1 MLSEK
6 PKKQPT
12 TLLERRSSSWRS
24 FTAFFFDAS
33 VAVLAWFVAYLLRF
47 NFKIP
52 LEITHSIWQVA
63 LFVIP
68 LQALFFIQ
76 FGLYKGVWRF
86 ASIPDLKRILKAVAM
101 AAITIVTLL
110 FMFKPTN
117 IIVPRSVLVLNPLLL
132 MLMMGGSRFV
142 YRSWKEHQLYGFNQ
156 MLGEPVLVLGAGE
169 AAIALL
175 KDLERSQEW
184 RVIGLLDDNVNIH
197 GREIMGIKV
206 LGEVGQ
212 LPDIAKALGVNNVIV
227 AKPAEAHQARR
238 RAIEI
243 ASGAGL
249 NIFTVPSVEDLMN
262 GNIKVS
268 KIRHVEIED
277 LLGRDAV
284 QLDNSGLQQLIK
296 GNAVLVSGAG
306 GSIGSELCRQIVK
319 YSPSILICL
328 DISEFSLYNLEQEFS
343 RLKVS
348 AKLFYM
354 TGDVKNSQRV
364 KDLLAQFKPVVVFH
378 AAAYKH
384 VPLMENGNV
393 WEALSNNVIGTHT
406 LAQACREAGVDKF
419 VLISTDK
426 AVNPT
431 NVMGASKR
439 LAEMVCQ
446 GLQNDVETGQ
456 SKTKFVIVRFGNVL
470 GSSGSVIP
478 KFREQIAKGGPVTIT
493 HPEITRYFMSIPE
506 AAQLVMQAGLM
517 GNGGEIF
524 VLDMGESVKIA
535 DLAKDMI
542 RLSGLHIEDVKIE
555 YVGLR
560 PGEKLYEE
568 LLADDEHTLPTP
580 HEKLRIASA
589 RVVDTSWVRNLLL
602 WIKTLQSADETMIKT
617 ELKSWVE
624 EYSPQLQDAA
634 LQVGSQEASVGVQN
648 IPITKPMILH

>member
-1 MLSEK
+1 MDSEK
-6 PKKQPT
+6 STRPYISFIHRHPPI
-12 TLLERRSSSWRS
+12 WRS
-24 FTAFFFDAS
+24 LAAFLHDIC

-52 LEITHSIWQVA
+52 VEFMTSIWQVA
-63 LFVIP
+63 LFVVP
-68 LQALFFIQ
+68 LQAVFFVQ

-86 ASIPDLKRILKAVAM
+86 ASTPDLERIFKAVTI
-101 AAITIVTLL
+101 AAITIVMLL
-110 FMFKPTN
+110 YMFKPAD

-132 MLMMGGSRFV
+132 LLMMGGSRFL
-142 YRSWKEHQLYGFNQ
+142 YRSWKEHQLYGPNQ
-156 MLGEPVLVLGAGE
+156 IRGEPVLVLGAGD

-175 KDLERSQEW
+175 KDLERSVEW
-184 RVIGLLDDNVNIH
+184 RVVGLLDDNINIH

-206 LGEVGQ
+206 LGEVVQ
-212 LPDIAKALGVNNVIV
+212 LPEIARAYDVKNVIV
-227 AKPAEAHQARR
+227 AKPADAHQARR

-243 ASGAGL
+243 ATDVGL
-249 NIFTVPSVEDLMN
+249 NVFTVPSVEDLMN

-284 QLDNSGLQQLIK
+284 QLDNSGLQHLIK
-296 GNAVLVSGAG
+296 DRAVLVSGAG

-319 YSPSILICL
+319 FKPATLICV

-343 RLKVS
+343 RLKVPVE
-348 AKLFYM
+348 LLYM
-354 TGDVKNSQRV
+354 TGDVKNGRRM
-364 KDLLAQFKPVVVFH
+364 KELLDDFKPAVVFH

-393 WEALSNNVIGTHT
+393 FEALSNNVLGTYT
-406 LAQACREAGVDKF
+406 LAKVCKEANVEKF

-446 GLQNDVETGQ
+446 GFQ
-456 SKTKFVIVRFGNVL
+456 SKLLNNGVSVTKFVIVRFGNVL

-478 KFREQIAKGGPVTIT
+478 KFREQIANGGPVTIT

-506 AAQLVMQAGLM
+506 AAQLVMQAGVM
-517 GNGGEIF
+517 GQGGEIF

-542 RLSGLHIEDVKIE
+542 KLSGLQLEDIKIE
-555 YVGLR
+555 YIGLR

-568 LLADDEHTLPTP
+568 LLADDENTLPTP
-580 HEKLRIASA
+580 HEKLRVASA
-589 RVVDTSWVRNLLL
+589 RGVDEDWVHNLLR
-602 WIKTLQSADETMIKT
+602 WIETLQSVDEEHIKT
-617 ELKSWVE
+617 ELILWVE
-624 EYSPQLQDAA
+624 EYSPQLKASA
-634 LQVGSQEASVGVQN
+634 KHKVKAEAIAEV
-648 IPITKPMILH
+648 ITKQITLH

>member
-12 TLLERRSSSWRS
+12 NLLERRSSSWRS

-68 LQALFFIQ
+68 LQVLFFVQ

-86 ASIPDLKRILKAVAM
+86 ASIPDLKRILKAIAL
-101 AAITIVTLL
+101 AAITTVTLL
-110 FMFKPTN
+110 YMFKPDYLV
-117 IIVPRSVLVLNPLLL
+117 VPRSVLVLNPLLL
-132 MLMMGGSRFV
+132 MLLMGGSRFM
-142 YRSWKEHQLYGFNQ
+142 YRSWKEHQLYGPNHIC
-156 MLGEPVLVLGAGE
+156 GEPVLVLGAGD

-175 KDLERSQEW
+175 KDLERSIEW
-184 RVIGLLDDNVNIH
+184 RVIGLLDDNVNMH
-197 GREIMGIKV
+197 NREIMGIKV
-206 LGEVGQ
+206 LGKVNE
-212 LPDIAKALGVNNVIV
+212 LPEIAKAYDVKDVIV

-243 ASGAGL
+243 ASLAGL
-249 NIFTVPSVEDLMN
+249 NVFTVPSVEDLMN
-262 GNIKVS
+262 GNISIS

-284 QLDNSGLQQLIK
+284 QLDNSGLQHLIK
-296 GNAVLVSGAG
+296 DRAVLVSGAG

-319 YSPSILICL
+319 FKPATLICV

-343 RLKVS
+343 RLKVPV
-348 AKLFYM
+348 KLLYM
-354 TGDVKNSQRV
+354 TGDVKNGRRM
-364 KDLLAQFKPVVVFH
+364 KELLAEFKPAVVFH

-393 WEALSNNVIGTHT
+393 FEALSNNVLGTYT
-406 LAQACREAGVDKF
+406 LAKACREANVEKF

-446 GLQNDVETGQ
+446 GLQSNQLTEKEA
-456 SKTKFVIVRFGNVL
+456 STKYVIVRFGNVL

-506 AAQLVMQAGLM
+506 AAQLVMQAGVM
-517 GNGGEIF
+517 GQGGEIF

-542 RLSGLHIEDVKIE
+542 KLSGLQLEDIKIE
-555 YVGLR
+555 YIGLR

-568 LLADDEHTLPTP
+568 LLADDENTLPTP
-580 HEKLRIASA
+580 HEKLRVASA
-589 RVVDTSWVRNLLL
+589 RNVNEDWVHNLLR
-602 WIKTLQSADETMIKT
+602 WIETLQSADEEYIKT
-617 ELKSWVE
+617 ELKLWVE
-624 EYSPQLQDAA
+624 EYSPQLKASA
-634 LQVGSQEASVGVQN
+634 KHKAKAEAVAE
-648 IPITKPMILH
+648 IPKQITLH

>member
-1 MLSEK
+1 MLSFNHK
-6 PKKQPT
+6 NKSLPFVD
-12 TLLERRSSSWRS
+12 RRSTNWRR
-24 FTAFFFDAS
+24 FAALFHDFS
-33 VAVLAWFVAYLLRF
+33 VSMFAWFVAYLLRF

-52 LEITHSIWQVA
+52 SEIMPSLWQVA
-63 LFVIP
+63 MLVIP
-68 LQALFFIQ
+68 LQVLFFIQ

-86 ASIPDLKRILKAVAM
+86 ASIPDLKRILKAIAL
-101 AAITIVTLL
+101 AAITTVTLL
-110 FMFKPTN
+110 YMFKPDYLV
-117 IIVPRSVLVLNPLLL
+117 VPRSVLVLNPLLL
-132 MLMMGGSRFV
+132 MLLMGGSRFI
-142 YRSWKEHQLYGFNQ
+142 YRSWKEHQLYGANQ
-156 MLGEPVLVLGAGE
+156 ISGEPVLVLGAGD

-175 KDLERSQEW
+175 KDLERSLEW
-184 RVIGLLDDNVNIH
+184 RVIGLLDDNVNLH
-197 GREIMGIKV
+197 GREIMGNKV
-206 LGEVGQ
+206 LGEIKQ
-212 LPDIAKALGVNNVIV
+212 LSEIATAYDVKNVIV

-243 ASGAGL
+243 ASIAGL
-249 NIFTVPSVEDLMN
+249 NVFTVPSVEDLMN
-262 GNIKVS
+262 GNISIS

-284 QLDNSGLQQLIK
+284 QLDNSGLQHLIESR
-296 GNAVLVSGAG
+296 AVLVSGAG

-319 YSPSILICL
+319 FKPATLICV

-343 RLKVS
+343 RLKVPV
-348 AKLFYM
+348 KLLYM
-354 TGDVKNSQRV
+354 TGDVKNGRRM
-364 KDLLAQFKPVVVFH
+364 KELLDDFKPAVVFH

-393 WEALSNNVIGTHT
+393 FEALSNNVLGTYT
-406 LAQACREAGVDKF
+406 LAKACREANVEKF

-446 GLQNDVETGQ
+446 GLQSNPLSDRET
-456 SKTKFVIVRFGNVL
+456 STKFVIVRFGNVL

-506 AAQLVMQAGLM
+506 AAQLVMQAGVM
-517 GNGGEIF
+517 GQGGEIF

-542 RLSGLHIEDVKIE
+542 KLSGLQLEDIKIE
-555 YVGLR
+555 YIGLR

-568 LLADDEHTLPTP
+568 LLADDENTLPTP
-580 HEKLRIASA
+580 HEKLRVASA
-589 RVVDTSWVRNLLL
+589 RNVNEDWVHNLLR
-602 WIKTLQSADETMIKT
+602 WIETLQSADEEYIKT
-617 ELKSWVE
+617 ELKLWVE
-624 EYSPQLQDAA
+624 EYSPQLKSSAKHKA
-634 LQVGSQEASVGVQN
+634 KAEAIAEE
-648 IPITKPMILH
+648 IPKQITLH

>member
-1 MLSEK
+1 MLSFNHK
-6 PKKQPT
+6 NKSLPFVD
-12 TLLERRSSSWRS
+12 RRSTNWRR
-24 FTAFFFDAS
+24 FAALFHDFS
-33 VAVLAWFVAYLLRF
+33 VSMFAWFVAYLLRF

-52 LEITHSIWQVA
+52 SEIMPSLWQVA
-63 LFVIP
+63 MLVIP
-68 LQALFFIQ
+68 LQVLFFIQ

-86 ASIPDLKRILKAVAM
+86 ASIPDLKRILKAIAL
-101 AAITIVTLL
+101 AAITTVTLL
-110 FMFKPTN
+110 YMFKPDYLV
-117 IIVPRSVLVLNPLLL
+117 VPRSVLVLNPLLL
-132 MLMMGGSRFV
+132 MLLMGGSRFI
-142 YRSWKEHQLYGFNQ
+142 YRSWKEHQLYGANQ
-156 MLGEPVLVLGAGE
+156 ISGEPVLVLGAGD

-175 KDLERSQEW
+175 KDLERSLEW
-184 RVIGLLDDNVNIH
+184 RVIGLLDDNVNLH
-197 GREIMGIKV
+197 GREIMGNKV
-206 LGEVGQ
+206 LGEIKQ
-212 LPDIAKALGVNNVIV
+212 LSEIATAYDVKNVIV

-243 ASGAGL
+243 ASLAGL
-249 NIFTVPSVEDLMN
+249 NVFTVPSVEDLMN
-262 GNIKVS
+262 GNISIS

-284 QLDNSGLQQLIK
+284 QLDNSGLQHLIK
-296 GNAVLVSGAG
+296 DRAVLVSGAG

-319 YSPSILICL
+319 FKPATLICV

-343 RLKVS
+343 RLKVPL
-348 AKLFYM
+348 KLLYM
-354 TGDVKNSQRV
+354 TGDVKNGRRM
-364 KDLLAQFKPVVVFH
+364 KELLDDFKPAVVFH

-393 WEALSNNVIGTHT
+393 FEALSNNVLGTYT
-406 LAQACREAGVDKF
+406 LAKACKEANVEKF

-446 GLQNDVETGQ
+446 GLQSNPLSDRET
-456 SKTKFVIVRFGNVL
+456 SAKFVIVRFGNVL

-506 AAQLVMQAGLM
+506 AAQLVMQAGVM
-517 GNGGEIF
+517 GQGGEIF

-542 RLSGLHIEDVKIE
+542 KLSGLQLEDIKIE
-555 YVGLR
+555 YIGLR

-568 LLADDEHTLPTP
+568 LLADDENTLPTP
-580 HEKLRIASA
+580 HEKLRVASA
-589 RVVDTSWVRNLLL
+589 RNVNEDWVHNLLR
-602 WIKTLQSADETMIKT
+602 WIETLQSADEEYIKT
-617 ELKSWVE
+617 ELKLWVE
-624 EYSPQLQDAA
+624 EYSPQLKASA
-634 LQVGSQEASVGVQN
+634 KHKAKAEAVAE
-648 IPITKPMILH
+648 IPKQITLH